1 MTTKT
6 QMLLVN
12 SLTLGRMPFV
22 LVFMGLAIY
31 HACLPVYQGY
41 TVKDLWAVGAALSLT
56 VAALTDLYDGKLAR
70 KWGVVSKFGAM
81 ADPLMDKV
89 FYVVVFPTLMWLVG
103 RNDGCSFHA
112 LSLLFLTVIYT
123 LRDQW
128 VTFLRS
134 VAANFP
140 GADCSAMW
148 LGKFRTA
155 STFPVAIF
163 IYLWVALRPVFI
175 PLGFILALEGV
186 LIAVTLWTAVSYTRV
201 YFPFIKKSLE

>member
-6 QMLLVN
+6 HMLLVN
-12 SLTLGRMPFV
+12 TMTLGRMPFV
-22 LVFMGLAIY
+22 LLFMAMAIY
-31 HACLPVYQGY
+31 HARFPVQQGY
-41 TVKDLWAVGAALSLT
+41 AAKDFWAVGAALSLT
-56 VAALTDLYDGKLAR
+56 IAALSDLYDGKLAR
-70 KWGVVSKFGAM
+70 KWKVVSKFGAM

-103 RNDGCSFHA
+103 RHDGCSFHA

-140 GADCSAMW
+140 NADCSALW

-163 IYLWVALRPVFI
+163 IYLWVSLHPVFI
-175 PLGFILALEGV
+175 PLGFVLSLEGI
-186 LIAVTLWTAVSYTRV
+186 LIVVTLWTAVSYTKV